1 MEINDELVEQ
11 ILRQY
16 DAFMES
22 GIGDDI
28 KADGE
33 KRELLGYKPYAPAL
47 VPIISVL
54 SEKVCS
60 FFSFSLAAFTSD
72 RRPPGAPNQI

>member
-33 KRELLGYKPYAPAL
+33 KKLFVQGYLCNAMQQENMRQTDDAMIRNQIIQTRSKYCDTVLELL
-47 VPIISVL
+47 
-54 SEKVCS
+54 S
-60 FFSFSLAAFTSD
+60 F
-72 RRPPGAPNQI
+72 